1 ALVLLRGNSLNIR
14 KAELRDL
21 SFLVE
26 FTSEEA
32 REAENA
38 VKIPETLKRG
48 IEAALRDRDV
58 ASYWVMT
65 DENDIPIGSVSSIRE
80 WSDWNAG
87 YYWWIQ
93 SMYLRPEY
101 RGKGLMSELITCVE
115 SEMYREGG
123 LELRLY
129 VHKDNVVA
137 KRAYEKSGFSFSDY
151 QIMVLS
157 KEH

>member
-1 ALVLLRGNSLNIR
+1 MNIR

-65 DENDIPIGSVSSIRE
+65 DENDIPIGSVSR
-80 WSDWNAG
+80 
-87 YYWWIQ
+87 
-93 SMYLRPEY
+93 
-101 RGKGLMSELITCVE
+101 
-115 SEMYREGG
+115 
-123 LELRLY
+123 
-129 VHKDNVVA
+129 
-137 KRAYEKSGFSFSDY
+137 
-151 QIMVLS
+151 
-157 KEH
+157 